1 MERKIRERAKIM
13 YKCKYFKIQELVNPS
28 LLKKIGETIAWTIF
42 DENLLILADALREKY
57 GAITIN
63 TNGLTDCGLR
73 DPQSKTGA
81 KYSMHKIGRALDGH
95 IVSIE
100 KAAMKYINADE
111 RKNFKIKEY
120 NKIRQEL
127 LKDPKFA
134 KLNFENNINWLHFD
148 TGNRQNRI
156 FNP

>member
-1 MERKIRERAKIM
+1 M
-13 YKCKYFKIQELVNPS
+13 YKCKYFKIQELVNPT
-28 LLKKIGETIAWTIF
+28 LLKQIGETIAWTIF
-42 DENLLILADALREKY
+42 DEELLKLADLLREKY
-57 GAITIN
+57 GSITIN
-63 TNGLTDCGLR
+63 ANGLTDCGLR

-100 KAAMKYINADE
+100 KAAMKYTNAEE
-111 RKNFKIKEY
+111 RKKFKIKEY

-127 LKDPKFA
+127 LKDPKFE
-134 KLNFENNINWLHFD
+134 KLSFENNSKEYPTGIPWLHFD
-148 TGNRQNRI
+148 TGNRKNRI

>member
-1 MERKIRERAKIM
+1 M
-13 YKCKYFKIQELVNPS
+13 YKCKYFKIQELVNPT
-28 LLKKIGETIAWTIF
+28 LLKQIGETIAWTIF
-42 DENLLILADALREKY
+42 DEELLKLADLLREKY
-57 GAITIN
+57 GSITIN
-63 TNGLTDCGLR
+63 ANGLTDCGLR

-100 KAAMKYINADE
+100 KAAMKYTNAEE
-111 RKNFKIKEY
+111 RKKFKIKEY

-127 LKDPKFA
+127 LKDPRFA
-134 KLNFENNINWLHFD
+134 KLNFENNINWLHCD
-148 TGNRQNRI
+148 TGNRTNRI

>member
-1 MERKIRERAKIM
+1 MQYRCR
-13 YKCKYFKIQELVNPS
+13 YFTIKELVNPT
-28 LLKKIGETIAWTIF
+28 LLKQIGETVAWTLF
-42 DENLLILADALREKY
+42 DENILRSADALRNKY

-63 TNGLTDCGLR
+63 ADGLTDCGLR

-95 IVSIE
+95 IVTIE
-100 KAAMKYINADE
+100 KAAMKYTNAEE
-111 RKNFKIKEY
+111 RKKFKIKEY

-127 LKDPKFA
+127 LKDPNFN
-134 KLNFENNINWLHFD
+134 KLNFEDNISWLHFD
-148 TGNRQNRI
+148 TGNRINRV